1 MAMADEKR
9 DFRKPK
15 GVNTKVKFFS
25 ECDSRKGL

>member
-15 GVNTKVKFFS
+15 GVNTKVKVFS
-25 ECDSRKGL
+25 ECDSREGL

>member
-15 GVNTKVKFFS
+15 AVNTKVKFFS
-25 ECDSRKGL
+25 ECDSREGL